1 MLQRLGVANPKHI
14 LQRFLEKRC
23 PKLYPRKR
31 LQRLPTKKSVAIST
45 IATILGLLQHFSCV
59 ETGSKF
65 SSDAYPIPMPS
76 QNK

>member
-1 MLQRLGVANPKHI
+1 MLKRLGVANPKHI

-23 PKLYPRKR
+23 PKLYPRKP
-31 LQRLPTKKSVAIST
+31 LQRLPTKKNIAISA

-65 SSDAYPIPMPS
+65 SSASIHLS
-76 QNK
+76 FIT